1 MRIAVVDPSRTVL
14 KLVTQLL
21 EAREHSVRA
30 FTDGREAL
38 DQITSDHDV
47 DALITSME
55 LASMSGVELC
65 RQVRALANNGRPIYV
80 VLMSSNYDRRILI
93 EALDSGADDFISKPP
108 AIEELYARLRAAE
121 RLGCMQRKLYKL
133 AMTDPLTGALNRRAF
148 FEKAQEACQR
158 AEADGVLSAILFDI
172 DHFKYIN
179 DDYGHDVGD
188 RVLRVIAGEVTAEKL
203 MLGRLGGEEF
213 AVLLEGMN
221 MEDAVQVAERLR
233 LRFAGMQLDADGR
246 PVKFTSSFGVS
257 QWTPGDTIDGIL
269 KRADMALY
277 QAKEGGRN
285 RVVVAG
291 AAFVPLAP
299 GMPEGPVRVRA
310 RARAS

>member
-14 KLVTQLL
+14 KLVSQLL
-21 EAREHSVRA
+21 EAREHSVRC

-38 DQITSDHDV
+38 DQITADHDV

-65 RQVRALANNGRPIYV
+65 RQVRALATDGRPIYV
-80 VLMSSNYDRRILI
+80 VLMSSNYDRRKLI
-93 EALDSGADDFISKPP
+93 EALGSGADDFISKPP

-121 RLGCMQRKLYKL
+121 RLGDMQRKLYKL

-148 FEKAQEACQR
+148 FEKAQNACMR
-158 AEADGVLSAILFDI
+158 TEADGVLSTILFDL
-172 DHFKYIN
+172 DHFKSIN

-188 RVLRVIAGEVTAEKL
+188 RVLRVVAGEVTAEKL

-213 AVLLEGMN
+213 AVLLEGVDV
-221 MEDAVQVAERLR
+221 EDAVQVAERLR
-233 LRFAGMQLDADGR
+233 LRFAGLQLDADGK

-257 QWTPGDTIDGIL
+257 RWAPGDTIDGIL

-277 QAKEGGRN
+277 QAKQDGRN
-285 RVVVAG
+285 RVVAAG
-291 AAFVPLAP
+291 AAILQLAR
-299 GMPEGPVRVRA
+299 GTAEGPMRVRA
-310 RARAS
+310 KAR

>member
-21 EAREHSVRA
+21 EARGHTVRT
-30 FTDGREAL
+30 FSDGREAL
-38 DQITSDHDV
+38 DQITSDLNV

-65 RQVRALANNGRPIYV
+65 RQVRALATDGRPIYV
-80 VLMSSNYDRRILI
+80 VLMSSNYDRTKLI
-93 EALDSGADDFISKPP
+93 EALGSGADDFISKPP

-121 RLGCMQRKLYKL
+121 RLGCMQRKLYNL

-148 FEKAQEACQR
+148 FEKAQNACAR
-158 AEADGVLSAILFDI
+158 TEVGGVLSAILFDI

-203 MLGRLGGEEF
+203 ILGRLGGEEF

-221 MEDAVQVAERLR
+221 VEDAAEVAERLR
-233 LRFAGMQLDADGR
+233 MRFAGLQLDADGK

-277 QAKEGGRN
+277 QAKAGGRN
-285 RVVVAG
+285 RVVTAG
-291 AAFVPLAP
+291 AAVVPLVP
-299 GMPEGPVRVRA
+299 GMPEGPVRA

>member
-21 EAREHSVRA
+21 EARGHSVRT
-30 FTDGREAL
+30 FSDGREAL
-38 DQITSDHDV
+38 DQITSDLDV

-65 RQVRALANNGRPIYV
+65 RQTRALATAGRPIYV

-121 RLGCMQRKLYKL
+121 RLGDMQRKLYKL

-148 FEKAQEACQR
+148 FEKAQEACTR
-158 AEADGVLSAILFDI
+158 TEAGGVLSAILFDI

-179 DDYGHDVGD
+179 DDFGHDVGD
-188 RVLRVIAGEVTAEKL
+188 RVLRAIAGEVTAEKL
-203 MLGRLGGEEF
+203 ILGRLGGEEF
-213 AVLLEGMN
+213 AVALEGA
-221 MEDAVQVAERLR
+221 EIEEAVRIAERLR
-233 LRFAGMQLDADGR
+233 LRFAGMQLDADGK
-246 PVKFTSSFGVS
+246 PVRFTSSFGVS
-257 QWTPGDTIDGIL
+257 QWKPGDTIDGIL

-277 QAKEGGRN
+277 QAKESGRN
-285 RVVVAG
+285 RVVTAG
-291 AAFVPLAP
+291 ATVAPLVP
-299 GMPEGPVRVRA
+299 GMPEGLVRA
-310 RARAS
+310 RAR

>member
-21 EAREHSVRA
+21 EAREHSVRT

-38 DQITSDHDV
+38 DQITSDLNV

-65 RQVRALANNGRPIYV
+65 RQVRALATNGRPIYV
-80 VLMSSNYDRRILI
+80 VLMSSNYDRRKLI

-121 RLGCMQRKLYKL
+121 RLGELQRKLYNL
-133 AMTDPLTGALNRRAF
+133 AMTDPLTGALNRRSF
-148 FEKAQEACQR
+148 FEKAQDACARTEAG
-158 AEADGVLSAILFDI
+158 GVLSATLFDI
-172 DHFKYIN
+172 DHFKFVN

-188 RVLRVIAGEVTAEKL
+188 RVLRMIAGEVMAEKL
-203 MLGRLGGEEF
+203 ILGRLGGEEF

-221 MEDAVQVAERLR
+221 VEDAAQVAERLR
-233 LRFAGMQLDADGR
+233 LRFAGLQLDADGK
-246 PVKFTSSFGVS
+246 PVKFTASFGVS
-257 QWTPGDTIDGIL
+257 QWKPGDTIDGIL

-291 AAFVPLAP
+291 AAAVPLVP
-299 GMPEGPVRVRA
+299 GMPEGPVRS